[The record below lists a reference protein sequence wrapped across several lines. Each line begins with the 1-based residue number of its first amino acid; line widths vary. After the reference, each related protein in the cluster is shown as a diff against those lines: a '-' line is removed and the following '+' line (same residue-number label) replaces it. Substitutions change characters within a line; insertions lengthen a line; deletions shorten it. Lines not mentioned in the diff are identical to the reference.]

1 MIRSPQQDAAQS
13 HDVAGDGKGDDLAG
27 PVWQQLVAAGPARLE
42 NEGLMPGLPLM
53 GELLA
58 PLHFDWVCL
67 HIGETFQLIRQQRD
81 EGIHLFCQR
90 AVEQDI
96 GHTRIP
102 KRAARGLSCCAS
114 LTWY

>member
-1 MIRSPQQDAAQS
+1 
-13 HDVAGDGKGDDLAG
+13 
-27 PVWQQLVAAGPARLE
+27 
-42 NEGLMPGLPLM
+42 MPGLPLM

-67 HIGETFQLIRQQRD
+67 HIGEAFQFIRQQGD

-102 KRAARGLSCCAS
+102 
-114 LTWY
+114 